1 MRPKAD
7 RRHLRRG
14 VVDTSVLVAGISA
27 FRREPPNPQNTS
39 ARLLRGWVER
49 RTFTWLV
56 SVDILDEYRDVLRR
70 LKVRRATVGRVI
82 NLLAEAAEAVPA
94 GPYRG
99 LSPDPGDEP
108 FCACAENGGADFIV
122 TQSERLPDGPAGSP
136 SHCPGR
142 VPPGTGTVFGTP
154 HRAVSSRRPVPSR
167 RAMWPLGLV
176 ASEPRS

>member
-122 TQSERLPDGPAGSP
+122 TLNPSDFPTARLAARVIAPGESLPG
-136 SHCPGR
+136 PGR
-142 VPPGTGTVFGTP
+142 SSGRRTG
-154 HRAVSSRRPVPSR
+154 R
-167 RAMWPLGLV
+167 
-176 ASEPRS
+176 

>member
-82 NLLAEAAEAVPA
+82 NLLAEAAEAVA
-94 GPYRG
+94 LVHGSWVVR
-99 LSPDPGDEP
+99 SGD
-108 FCACAENGGADFIV
+108 
-122 TQSERLPDGPAGSP
+122 
-136 SHCPGR
+136 GR
-142 VPPGTGTVFGTP
+142 VSLG
-154 HRAVSSRRPVPSR
+154 AVAVP
-167 RAMWPLGLV
+167 A
-176 ASEPRS
+176 A

>member
-27 FRREPPNPQNTS
+27 FRR
-39 ARLLRGWVER
+39 
-49 RTFTWLV
+49 
-56 SVDILDEYRDVLRR
+56 DEYRDVLRR

-122 TQSERLPDGPAGSP
+122 TLNPSDFPTARLAARVIAPGESLPG
-136 SHCPGR
+136 PGR
-142 VPPGTGTVFGTP
+142 SSGRRTG
-154 HRAVSSRRPVPSR
+154 R
-167 RAMWPLGLV
+167 
-176 ASEPRS
+176 